1 MSASCGRYVAGCPP
15 GPAVPGL
22 EGGGGGPG
30 RQRQPATRTL
40 REFRAHFIN
49 FQTDTNDD
57 LSGLDKPPWN
67 STNRHKLENGPI
79 QPFSHVLLPCA
90 CTSPTPKQQQRHHPN
105 PENMSMSPRTVAAV
119 THVSTTSAGTTAR
132 LRCRWPSL
140 IDGPHS
146 IVPARRPTGSERPT
160 PSMCSPTPP
169 SKLASELREL
179 LVSSSWPATRRKSD
193 KSLHVGL
200 PLVASLVSD
209 ATGVTAASSSSTVTS
224 ATTGSSHQQS
234 TVNNSIADTFS
245 QRPQPPQQRPVRL
258 SEAVRP
264 QLPSATRS
272 VDEGLANS
280 KRFLLQL
287 TDTIRREEIEAA
299 ERSELRTA
307 KRLARA
313 RAAERRAVAS
323 RKTAAAMAAA
333 SPRVLAYRKLNAQN
347 AAQAYEDGVATAARR
362 QARYDSEWRPVRPPT
377 PYCGR
382 RAGR

>member
-1 MSASCGRYVAGCPP
+1 MCA
-15 GPAVPGL
+15 
-22 EGGGGGPG
+22 
-30 RQRQPATRTL
+30 AT
-40 REFRAHFIN
+40 
-49 FQTDTNDD
+49 
-57 LSGLDKPPWN
+57 
-67 STNRHKLENGPI
+67 
-79 QPFSHVLLPCA
+79 
-90 CTSPTPKQQQRHHPN
+90 TSPTPKQQQRHHST

-146 IVPARRPTGSERPT
+146 IVPARRPTGSEHRT

-169 SKLASELREL
+169 SKLASELRER

-287 TDTIRREEIEAA
+287 NVDEGLANSKRFLLQLNDTVRREEIEAA

-323 RKTAAAMAAA
+323 RKTAAAVAAA